1 MSTSEVQT
9 KAQARAILG
18 LAIDAPP
25 STWRAAFQ
33 RQVKAAHP
41 DHGGDAE
48 RLRLVVEAYRV
59 LQLEEPAPRRVSG
72 SPVKPARPTPQSRPR
87 QATNPAPPTDAKPES
102 PSTEPPTPRYRP
114 LFPIG
119 IVEAFL
125 GCEKMMKI
133 HDRTKVKVRLPGG
146 LQTGDVVRFGPDGE
160 HYLTIQ
166 VRSQP
171 GAELRGPHLWLQIAV
186 SAEFLKEGGRMAVE
200 TPLGPRQFWVSRTS
214 AARGLFRAPG
224 EGLPARAERPRGD
237 LYLAFNLDETLNQS
251 PSRSLLQRFASVWA

>member
-1 MSTSEVQT
+1 MSTPEVLT
-9 KAQARAILG
+9 EAQARAILE

-25 STWRAAFQ
+25 STWRGAFQ

-59 LQLEEPAPRRVSG
+59 LQLQETAPRRVMG
-72 SPVKPARPTPQSRPR
+72 SPIKPSRPSPRPRTR
-87 QATNPAPPTDAKPES
+87 QTAQPAPEANVEAD
-102 PSTEPPTPRYRP
+102 STEPSTPRYRP

-125 GCEKMMKI
+125 GCEKMLKI
-133 HDRTKVKVRLPGG
+133 KDRKKVKVRLPGG

-171 GAELRGPHLWLQIAV
+171 GAELRGAHLWLQIAV
-186 SAEFLKEGGRMAVE
+186 SAEFLREGGRVAVE

-214 AARGLFRAPG
+214 AARGLFRSPG
-224 EGLPARAERPRGD
+224 EGLPARAGRPRGD
-237 LYLAFNLDETLNQS
+237 LYLTFTLDESLNES
-251 PSRSLLQRFASVWA
+251 PSRSLLERFASVWA